1 MDQIETRPRVG
12 FFEAIIKAF
21 KNYVNCNGRARRSE
35 FWYFYLLIAIINIIL
50 IIIMISTL
58 EKKEETSY
66 RNGYVIYY
74 YYYKVNPILSA
85 ISYILTAVYICPLIS
100 CAVRRLHDIGVF
112 GGYLL
117 IIFIPIY
124 GLIKLFITLSKDSTL
139 ENNQFGPCPKY
150 ITIKTTSAPL
160 NNQLYT
166 EQNTND
172 IQLNINPQENPY
184 PQPQQMPSEI
194 PPAGYTSQPYA

>member
-58 EKKEETSY
+58 EKEEKTSY
-66 RNGYVIYY
+66 MNGYVIYY
-74 YYYKVNPILSA
+74 YHYKVKPILSA
-85 ISYILTAVYICPLIS
+85 ISYILTAAYICPLIS
-100 CAVRRLHDIGVF
+100 CAVRWLHDVRESGLFLFIF
-112 GGYLL
+112 
-117 IIFIPIY
+117 FIPI
-124 GLIKLFITLSKDSTL
+124 GGIIILLITLAKDSKME
-139 ENNQFGPCPKY
+139 ENQYGPCPKY
-150 ITIKTTSAPL
+150 IAINKISSSI
-160 NNQLYT
+160 NNQLYP

-172 IQLNINPQENPY
+172 IQLNINPQQNSY
-184 PQPQQMPSEI
+184 PQPQPMPSEV
-194 PPAGYTSQPYA
+194 PPSGYTSQPYV